1 MNLTGQ
7 IIVSMPFLED
17 ERFYK
22 TVIYMCA
29 HSSEGSMG
37 IIINK
42 KIDYDLYP
50 DLLQQLGIDKPL
62 NNKKLFI
69 RYGGPVESG
78 RGFVLHSDDMVRKET
93 LSIDKGVA
101 LTSTAEF
108 FDDLSKG
115 KGPKKSILAL
125 GYAGWQPGQLEYEI
139 VQNSWMSLSVDNN
152 FLFDNEVSG
161 KWSQAYKIMGIDP
174 NSLSFQSGRA

>member
-7 IIVSMPFLED
+7 IIVSMPSLED

-22 TVIYMCA
+22 TVIYICA

-78 RGFVLHSDDMVRKET
+78 RGFVLHSDDMIRKET
-93 LSIDKGVA
+93 LNINKGVA

-115 KGPKKSILAL
+115 KGPKNSILAL
-125 GYAGWQPGQLEYEI
+125 GYSGWQPGQLEYEI
-139 VQNSWMSLSVDNN
+139 MQNSWMSLSVDNS
-152 FLFDNEVSG
+152 FLFDDEVSR
-161 KWSQAYKIMGIDP
+161 KWSQAYKLMGIDP
-174 NSLSFQSGRA
+174 NSLSFESGKA